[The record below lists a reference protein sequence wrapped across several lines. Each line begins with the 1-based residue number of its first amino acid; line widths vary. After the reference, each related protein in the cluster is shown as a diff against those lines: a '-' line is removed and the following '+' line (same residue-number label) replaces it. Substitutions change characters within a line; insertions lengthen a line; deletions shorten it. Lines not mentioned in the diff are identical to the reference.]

1 MKFFKK
7 ISQNLKKKL
16 VEFILDEYGG
26 NLSEYI
32 LGIVIGLII
41 FFVVVGIL
49 FGILT
54 WAGDSFNNL
63 FNWTSPG

>member
-1 MKFFKK
+1 MKYFKK
-7 ISQNLKKKL
+7 ISQNLKKKI

-32 LGIVIGLII
+32 LGIIIGVII
-41 FFVVVGIL
+41 FFVVVAIL

-54 WAGDSFNNL
+54 WAGDSFNDL
-63 FNWTSPG
+63 FNWTGAG

>member
-16 VEFILDEYGG
+16 VEFIFDEYGG

-49 FGILT
+49 FGILN

-63 FNWTSPG
+63 FNWTGPG